1 MCLSVGME
9 SKTGTP
15 HFCFGFLVRS
25 YAHSLVTNEANK
37 TLCHL
42 FPVVAEQMQA
52 SADAGLHSAP
62 KSQPDSEP
70 PENAKAEEGTNQT
83 ATATPQNS
91 SSQKSAIPS
100 ELFSHSASSLS
111 SHYGLPTSLAA
122 GTGDREGRGLG
133 PSFPLAGLPSYSA
146 SPLATG
152 VSGTDLSLRHAA
164 MLQEEIMHLRE
175 ANRQVGRKRM
185 QYH

>member
-1 MCLSVGME
+1 MHTVELQTKL
-9 SKTGTP
+9 KT
-15 HFCFGFLVRS
+15 
-25 YAHSLVTNEANK
+25 
-37 TLCHL
+37 TLYHL
-42 FPVVAEQMQA
+42 FPAVAEQMQA

-62 KSQPDSEP
+62 KSQPDGEP
-70 PENAKAEEGTNQT
+70 PEKAKAEEGTNQT
-83 ATATPQNS
+83 ATATSN
-91 SSQKSAIPS
+91 QKSAIPS

-111 SHYGLPTSLAA
+111 SHYGLPTSLTA

-152 VSGTDLSLRHAA
+152 MSDADLSLRHAA

>member
-1 MCLSVGME
+1 MYC
-9 SKTGTP
+9 
-15 HFCFGFLVRS
+15 
-25 YAHSLVTNEANK
+25 
-37 TLCHL
+37 L
-42 FPVVAEQMQA
+42 FPGVAEQMQA

-70 PENAKAEEGTNQT
+70 PENTKAEEGTNRT

-91 SSQKSAIPS
+91 SNQKSAIPS

-111 SHYGLPTSLAA
+111 SHYCLPTSLTA
-122 GTGDREGRGLG
+122 GTRDREGAGLG

-152 VSGTDLSLRHAA
+152 ADLSLRHAA